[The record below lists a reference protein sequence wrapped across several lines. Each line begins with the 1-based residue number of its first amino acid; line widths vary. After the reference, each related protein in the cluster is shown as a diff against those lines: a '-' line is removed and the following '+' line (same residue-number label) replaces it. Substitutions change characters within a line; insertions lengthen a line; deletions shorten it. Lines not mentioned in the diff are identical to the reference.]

1 MKNKTTMNDKPQA
14 EINTVL
20 VAITPDSNLS
30 TDTKA
35 LDCVSAKSG
44 LCVGATSKLVIVI
57 YGNVGSGKTTVSKKL
72 NKLLPEFDYIN
83 LDDFRLYV
91 EDNLEYSDLMERDC
105 IAENLCEERLCHGSN
120 KIIFETTRV
129 TKFFQQVERH
139 IYFYNQG
146 YEKIIFFFVYLKIS
160 PDVSYK
166 RFTERLKQ
174 HGHRQAK
181 FVHSDKYSIIDG
193 IRYFHEKQSRTTFN
207 LFFESDKLS
216 ADSIV
221 RAIVKSLKSWLKK

>member
-1 MKNKTTMNDKPQA
+1 MKRQIKTKPQA
-14 EINTVL
+14 EINTL
-20 VAITPDSNLS
+20 LAAGAPETQ
-30 TDTKA
+30 TKHGHKGFGSGA
-35 LDCVSAKSG
+35 DERG

-72 NKLLPEFDYIN
+72 NKVFPDFDYVN

-146 YEKIIFFFVYLKIS
+146 YEKINFFFVYLKVS

-166 RFTERLKQ
+166 RFNERLTQ
-174 HGHRQAK
+174 PGYRQAK
-181 FVHSDKYSIIDG
+181 FVHSDKFSIVDG
-193 IRYFHEKQSRTTFN
+193 IRYFHNKQSQTTFN
-207 LFFESDKLS
+207 LSFDSDKLS
-216 ADSIV
+216 ADDIV
-221 RAIVKSLKSWLKK
+221 RTIVKTLNSLLQK